1 MLVETNEGNAQMIS
15 RKLTKPAAIA
25 AAAAIAIGGGTY
37 TAAGVLLAPEAAAAQ
52 IREAVDRSAPVA
64 KQERLRPSPAA
75 IGLAHDF
82 GISRAAAR
90 ELLESTYR

>member
-1 MLVETNEGNAQMIS
+1 MVS

-52 IREAVDRSAPVA
+52 IREAVDRSASVA
-64 KQERLRPSPAA
+64 QERLRPSPAA

>member
-1 MLVETNEGNAQMIS
+1 MLVETNEGDAQMVS

-37 TAAGVLLAPEAAAAQ
+37 TAAGVLLAPAAGAAQ
-52 IREAVDRSAPVA
+52 IREAVDRSASA
-64 KQERLRPSPAA
+64 GEQARLRPSPAA

>member
-1 MLVETNEGNAQMIS
+1 MVS

-37 TAAGVLLAPEAAAAQ
+37 TAAGVLLIPAAGAAQ
-52 IREAVDRSAPVA
+52 IREADRSAPVA

-75 IGLAHDF
+75 IGLARDF

-90 ELLESTYR
+90 ELLESTYS